1 MLFKFEFENF
11 KSFSEKTIYKS
22 EVFNSHPNSDF
33 FGLNTYFN
41 EYCGKHHVKSSVII
55 GKNAGGKSNFIN
67 AITSYIAIILNSFE
81 NEEIIKL
88 VQPYILC
95 KKYINQPTKLSMDFC
110 INHRIYSYEY
120 HVFKGNIE
128 YEKLSYL
135 EKNKY
140 IDIYTRNNS
149 DIDSIKIYNNFKNLS
164 TIKQNTKKNVLFLS
178 VLNKFNIDFATEII
192 EYFTENYIV
201 ISPSILNA
209 DIPIA
214 GKTYK
219 STLEVLHSGTS
230 LQKHN
235 IINFIKYSDMGI
247 SDIKTREIKIK
258 LDDRNRELIEAL
270 RKYSGNV
277 GNMLEEKVIQAQ
289 YIHNV
294 TDNQG
299 NIINTVSFRED
310 LLSSGTRKLIAISAA
325 IFHVLNNGGI
335 LILDEVEN
343 TLHHMLV
350 KRILEYFNSID
361 KNPKNA
367 LLITTTHDLLV
378 LDEDIRDDQIWI
390 VDKSQNKGSV
400 LNNLKNYEGITK
412 RTKLLKQYLLG
423 MYSGLPEIIDYD

>member
-1 MLFKFEFENF
+1 
-11 KSFSEKTIYKS
+11 
-22 EVFNSHPNSDF
+22 
-33 FGLNTYFN
+33 
-41 EYCGKHHVKSSVII
+41 
-55 GKNAGGKSNFIN
+55 
-67 AITSYIAIILNSFE
+67 
-81 NEEIIKL
+81 
-88 VQPYILC
+88 
-95 KKYINQPTKLSMDFC
+95 
-110 INHRIYSYEY
+110 
-120 HVFKGNIE
+120 
-128 YEKLSYL
+128 
-135 EKNKY
+135 
-140 IDIYTRNNS
+140 
-149 DIDSIKIYNNFKNLS
+149 
-164 TIKQNTKKNVLFLS
+164 
-178 VLNKFNIDFATEII
+178 
-192 EYFTENYIV
+192 
-201 ISPSILNA
+201 
-209 DIPIA
+209 
-214 GKTYK
+214 
-219 STLEVLHSGTS
+219 
-230 LQKHN
+230 
-235 IINFIKYSDMGI
+235 MGI